1 MMNKIWLLPLVLV
14 VGCASKPQFVE
25 IERPVEKSVPLT
37 QSAVTLPVQTP
48 VALSVEDAK
57 IANYTGP
64 VALNRSDVIGGSRD
78 CINAKMKP
86 TVEYLAQKTGK
97 GVVMVPVNVH
107 CDPFK

>member
-1 MMNKIWLLPLVLV
+1 MNKLWLLPLVLV
-14 VGCASKPQFVE
+14 VGCASKPQIVE
-25 IERPVEKSVPLT
+25 IEKPVPAVPVAAPVKQVPVE
-37 QSAVTLPVQTP
+37 
-48 VALSVEDAK
+48 EAK

-64 VALNRSDVIGGSRD
+64 AALPRSAVIEGSRD

-86 TVEYLAQKTGK
+86 TVEYLSQQTAK

>member
-1 MMNKIWLLPLVLV
+1 MNKIWLLPLVLV
-14 VGCASKPQFVE
+14 VGCASKPQIVE
-25 IERPVEKSVPLT
+25 IEKPVVTAVKPFPVE
-37 QSAVTLPVQTP
+37 
-48 VALSVEDAK
+48 EAK

-64 VALNRSDVIGGSRD
+64 AALPRSAVIEGSRD

-86 TVEYLAQKTGK
+86 TVEYLSQQTAK

>member
-1 MMNKIWLLPLVLV
+1 MNKLWFLPLVLV

-25 IERPVEKSVPLT
+25 IEKQPVAKPVPVEET
-37 QSAVTLPVQTP
+37 
-48 VALSVEDAK
+48 K

-64 VALNRSDVIGGSRD
+64 VALNRSSVIEGSRD

-86 TVEYLAQKTGK
+86 TVEYLSQQTAK
-97 GVVMVPVNVH
+97 GVVMIPVNVH

>member
-1 MMNKIWLLPLVLV
+1 MNKIWLLPLVLV

-25 IERPVEKSVPLT
+25 IEKQPAPTPVQVAKPVPVE
-37 QSAVTLPVQTP
+37 
-48 VALSVEDAK
+48 EAK

-64 VALNRSDVIGGSRD
+64 AALARSAVIEGSRD

-86 TVEYLAQKTGK
+86 TVEYLSQQTAK
-97 GVVMVPVNVH
+97 GVVMIPVNVH

>member
-1 MMNKIWLLPLVLV
+1 MNKLWLLPLVLV

-25 IERPVEKSVPLT
+25 VEKQPAPAVKPVPVEET
-37 QSAVTLPVQTP
+37 
-48 VALSVEDAK
+48 K

-64 VALNRSDVIGGSRD
+64 AALARSAVIEGSRD

-86 TVEYLAQKTGK
+86 TVEYLSQQTAK
-97 GVVMVPVNVH
+97 GVVMIPVNVH

>member
-1 MMNKIWLLPLVLV
+1 MMNKLWLLPLVLV
-14 VGCASKPQFVE
+14 VGCASKPQIVE
-25 IERPVEKSVPLT
+25 IEKPVVTAVKPVPVE
-37 QSAVTLPVQTP
+37 
-48 VALSVEDAK
+48 EAK

-64 VALNRSDVIGGSRD
+64 VALNRSAVIEGSRD

-86 TVEYLAQKTGK
+86 TVEYLSQQTAK

>member
-1 MMNKIWLLPLVLV
+1 MNKLWLLPLVFV

-25 IERPVEKSVPLT
+25 IEKHPVAVVPEVKPVPVE
-37 QSAVTLPVQTP
+37 
-48 VALSVEDAK
+48 EAK

-64 VALNRSDVIGGSRD
+64 VALKRIDVIEGSRD

-86 TVEYLAQKTGK
+86 TVEYLSQQTAK
-97 GVVMVPVNVH
+97 GVIMVPVNVH

>member
-1 MMNKIWLLPLVLV
+1 MNKLWFLPLVFV

-25 IERPVEKSVPLT
+25 IEKLPEPVAAPAVKPVPVE
-37 QSAVTLPVQTP
+37 
-48 VALSVEDAK
+48 EAK

-64 VALNRSDVIGGSRD
+64 VALKRIDVIEGSRD

-86 TVEYLAQKTGK
+86 TVEYLSQQTAK
-97 GVVMVPVNVH
+97 GVIMVPVNVH

>member
-1 MMNKIWLLPLVLV
+1 MMNNLWFLPLVLV
-14 VGCASKPQFVE
+14 VGCASKPQIVE
-25 IERPVEKSVPLT
+25 IERPVS
-37 QSAVTLPVQTP
+37 TP
-48 VALSVEDAK
+48 VKQATVEEAK

-64 VALNRSDVIGGSRD
+64 VALSRSAVIEGSRD

-86 TVEYLAQKTGK
+86 TVEYLSQQTAK

>member
-1 MMNKIWLLPLVLV
+1 MMNKLWLLPLVLV

-25 IERPVEKSVPLT
+25 IEKQPAPVVKQVPVEET
-37 QSAVTLPVQTP
+37 
-48 VALSVEDAK
+48 K

-64 VALNRSDVIGGSRD
+64 AALARSAVIEGSRD

-86 TVEYLAQKTGK
+86 TVEYLSQQTAK
-97 GVVMVPVNVH
+97 GVVMIPVNVH

>member
-1 MMNKIWLLPLVLV
+1 MNKLWLLSLVLV
-14 VGCASKPQFVE
+14 VGCASTPQFVE
-25 IERPVEKSVPLT
+25 IEKQPAPVAKPVPVE
-37 QSAVTLPVQTP
+37 
-48 VALSVEDAK
+48 EAK

-64 VALNRSDVIGGSRD
+64 AALARSAVIEGSRD

-86 TVEYLAQKTGK
+86 TVEYLSQQTAK

>member
-1 MMNKIWLLPLVLV
+1 MNKIWLLPLVLV

-25 IERPVEKSVPLT
+25 IEKQPAPASVAVVPEVKPILVEE
-37 QSAVTLPVQTP
+37 A
-48 VALSVEDAK
+48 A

-64 VALNRSDVIGGSRD
+64 VALKRIDVIEGSRD

-86 TVEYLAQKTGK
+86 TVEYHSQKTAK
-97 GVVMVPVNVH
+97 GVIMVPVNVH

>member
-1 MMNKIWLLPLVLV
+1 MNKIWLLPLVLV

-25 IERPVEKSVPLT
+25 IEKQPAPVQVVKPVPVEET
-37 QSAVTLPVQTP
+37 
-48 VALSVEDAK
+48 K

-64 VALNRSDVIGGSRD
+64 AALARSAVIEGSRD

-86 TVEYLAQKTGK
+86 TVEYLSQQTAK
-97 GVVMVPVNVH
+97 GVVMIPVNVH

>member
-1 MMNKIWLLPLVLV
+1 MNKIWFLPLVLV

-25 IERPVEKSVPLT
+25 IEKQP
-37 QSAVTLPVQTP
+37 AP
-48 VALSVEDAK
+48 VAKPVLVEEAK

-64 VALNRSDVIGGSRD
+64 VALNRSSVIEGSRD

-86 TVEYLAQKTGK
+86 TVEYLSQQTAK
-97 GVVMVPVNVH
+97 GVVMIPVNVH

>member
-1 MMNKIWLLPLVLV
+1 MNKLWLLPLVLV

-25 IERPVEKSVPLT
+25 IEKQLAPAAASVAKPVPVE
-37 QSAVTLPVQTP
+37 
-48 VALSVEDAK
+48 EAK

-64 VALNRSDVIGGSRD
+64 VALPRSAVIEGSRD

-86 TVEYLAQKTGK
+86 TVEYLSQQTAK

-107 CDPFK
+107 CDPFR

>member
-1 MMNKIWLLPLVLV
+1 MMNKLWLLPLVLV
-14 VGCASKPQFVE
+14 VGCASKPQIIE
-25 IERPVEKSVPLT
+25 IEKPIEK
-37 QSAVTLPVQTP
+37 P
-48 VALSVEDAK
+48 VALAVAPVAVEDAK

-86 TVEYLAQKTGK
+86 TVEYLAQKTAK

>member
-1 MMNKIWLLPLVLV
+1 MNKLWLLPLVLV

-25 IERPVEKSVPLT
+25 IEKQPAPAPVAVVPEVKPIPVE
-37 QSAVTLPVQTP
+37 
-48 VALSVEDAK
+48 EAK

-64 VALNRSDVIGGSRD
+64 VALNRSAVIEGSRD

-86 TVEYLAQKTGK
+86 TVEYLSQQTAK